1 MPIIM
6 EDGDGGLHLGGHDSW
21 LRDPLG
27 VTIALALKPENWG
40 AGGEMGVSIHR
51 AAADGIQ

>member
-1 MPIIM
+1 M